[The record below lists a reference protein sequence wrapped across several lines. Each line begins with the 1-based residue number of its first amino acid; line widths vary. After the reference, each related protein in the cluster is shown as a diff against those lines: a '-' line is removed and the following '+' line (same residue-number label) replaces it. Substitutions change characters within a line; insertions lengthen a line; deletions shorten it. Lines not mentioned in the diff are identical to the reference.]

1 MVAVHQHF
9 QDSCFI
15 SSKSSSIGLD
25 RGLIQVERRFKR
37 EMDYEKEMND
47 LKERVS
53 KLEHRLD
60 DLRSEVK
67 TLYNYMERDSAGLR

>member
-1 MVAVHQHF
+1 M
-9 QDSCFI
+9 
-15 SSKSSSIGLD
+15 K
-25 RGLIQVERRFKR
+25 RRFEI

-67 TLYNYMERDSAGLR
+67 TLYNQMERDSAGLR

>member
-1 MVAVHQHF
+1 
-9 QDSCFI
+9 FI
-15 SSKSSSIGLD
+15 SSKSSSIGLE
-25 RGLIQVERRFKR
+25 RGLIRMKRRFEI

-67 TLYNYMERDSAGLR
+67 TLYNQMERDSAGLR

>member
-1 MVAVHQHF
+1 MN
-9 QDSCFI
+9 
-15 SSKSSSIGLD
+15 
-25 RGLIQVERRFKR
+25 
-37 EMDYEKEMND
+37 YEKEMND

-60 DLRSEVK
+60 DVRSEVK

>member
-1 MVAVHQHF
+1 M
-9 QDSCFI
+9 
-15 SSKSSSIGLD
+15 
-25 RGLIQVERRFKR
+25 ERRFEI

-47 LKERVS
+47 LTKRIDELETCCAEFRACKGKIGERID

-67 TLYNYMERDSAGLR
+67 TLYNVMERDSAGLR

>member
-1 MVAVHQHF
+1 
-9 QDSCFI
+9 
-15 SSKSSSIGLD
+15 
-25 RGLIQVERRFKR
+25 
-37 EMDYEKEMND
+37 MDYEKEMND

-60 DLRSEVK
+60 DLRAEVK